1 MHISRMNRTSHLCVM
16 AALCAMAVLGGCTVQ
31 DQPAPG
37 LAGPSGFGLSLGLT
51 ASPDVIQ
58 RDGTSISRIA
68 VVARDESGAAVQRQ
82 VILTTDA
89 GRLSSNSDSVTTTTV
104 TTTTD
109 VNRPATVDFIA
120 PNRNES
126 VEVVTIRASA
136 VGSDYAN
143 SREASLN
150 IRVLG
155 PGVPV
160 ARFTVTPEVPAPGAQ
175 AVFDGS
181 ASTVGFGANLV
192 TYVWNFGDGDSAQ
205 GAIVTKQFDSAGT
218 YPVTLRV
225 TDDLGR
231 IATRTIA
238 VTVLEPVAPAEEEMP

>member
-1 MHISRMNRTSHLCVM
+1 MRICGSVCGRVPWPSS
-16 AALCAMAVLGGCTVQ
+16 AGCTVQ
-31 DQPAPG
+31 DQSAPG
-37 LAGPSGFGLSLGLT
+37 LAGPSGFALSLALT
-51 ASPDVIQ
+51 ASPDTIQ

-89 GRLSSNSDSVTTTTV
+89 GRLSSDSVTTTTV

-143 SREASLN
+143 SRETSLN

-238 VTVLEPVAPAEEEMP
+238 VTVLEPVVPAEEEMP

>member
-1 MHISRMNRTSHLCVM
+1 MDISRMNRTSHLRVM
-16 AALCAMAVLGGCTVQ
+16 AALCAVAVLGGCTVK

-37 LAGPSGFGLSLGLT
+37 LGGPSGFGLSLGLT
-51 ASPDVIQ
+51 ASPDIIQ
-58 RDGTSISRIA
+58 RDGTSTSRIA

-82 VILTTDA
+82 VILSTDA

-104 TTTTD
+104 TTTAD
-109 VNRPATVDFIA
+109 VNRPVTVDFIA

-192 TYVWNFGDGDSAQ
+192 SYVWTFGDGDTAQ

-238 VTVLEPVAPAEEEMP
+238 VTVLEPVVPAED

>member
-1 MHISRMNRTSHLCVM
+1 MDISRMNRTSHLRVM
-16 AALCAMAVLGGCTVQ
+16 AALCAVAVLGGCTVK

-37 LAGPSGFGLSLGLT
+37 LGGPSGFGLSLGLT
-51 ASPDVIQ
+51 ASPDIIQ
-58 RDGTSISRIA
+58 RDGTSTSRIA

-109 VNRPATVDFIA
+109 VNRPVTVDFIA

-160 ARFTVTPEVPAPGAQ
+160 ARFTVTPEVPAPGVQ

-181 ASTVGFGANLV
+181 TSTVGFGANLV
-192 TYVWNFGDGDSAQ
+192 SYVWIFGDGDSAQ

-238 VTVLEPVAPAEEEMP
+238 VTVLEPVVPAGDEMP

>member
-1 MHISRMNRTSHLCVM
+1 MDISRMNRTSHLRVM
-16 AALCAMAVLGGCTVQ
+16 AALCAVAVLGGCTVK

-37 LAGPSGFGLSLGLT
+37 LGGPSGFGLSLGLT
-51 ASPDVIQ
+51 ASPDIIQ
-58 RDGTSISRIA
+58 RDGTSTSRIA

-89 GRLSSNSDSVTTTTV
+89 GRLSSNSDSVTTTT
-104 TTTTD
+104 D
-109 VNRPATVDFIA
+109 VNRPVTVDFIA

-192 TYVWNFGDGDSAQ
+192 SYVWTFGDGDTAQ

-231 IATRTIA
+231 IATKTIA
-238 VTVLEPVAPAEEEMP
+238 VTVLEPVVPAGDEMP

>member
-1 MHISRMNRTSHLCVM
+1 MQSTREQGMRNVRVAAVVCAVM
-16 AALCAMAVLGGCTVQ
+16 ALAGCTLQ
-31 DQPAPG
+31 DQSAPG
-37 LAGPSGFGLSLGLT
+37 LAGPSGFALSLALT
-51 ASPDVIQ
+51 ATPDTIQ

-89 GRLSSNSDSVTTTTV
+89 GRLSSESVTTTTV

-126 VEVVTIRASA
+126 VEVVTISASA

-143 SREASLN
+143 SRETRLI

-238 VTVLEPVAPAEEEMP
+238 VTVLEPVVPAEEEMP

>member
-1 MHISRMNRTSHLCVM
+1 MQSTRELGMTNVRVVAAVCAVM
-16 AALCAMAVLGGCTVQ
+16 ALVGCTLQ
-31 DQPAPG
+31 DQSAPG

-51 ASPDVIQ
+51 ASPDIIQ
-58 RDGTSISRIA
+58 RDGTSTSRIA

-89 GRLSSNSDSVTTTTV
+89 GRLSSNSDSV

-192 TYVWNFGDGDSAQ
+192 SYVWTFGDGDTAQ

-238 VTVLEPVAPAEEEMP
+238 VTVLEPVVPAGDEMP

>member
-1 MHISRMNRTSHLCVM
+1 MHISRMNRTSHLRVM
-16 AALCAMAVLGGCTVQ
+16 AALCAVAVLGGCTVK

-37 LAGPSGFGLSLGLT
+37 LGGPSGFGLSLGLT
-51 ASPDVIQ
+51 ASPDIIQ
-58 RDGTSISRIA
+58 RDGTSTSRIA

-109 VNRPATVDFIA
+109 VNRPVTVDFIA

-181 ASTVGFGANLV
+181 TSTVGFGANLV
-192 TYVWNFGDGDSAQ
+192 SYVWTFGDGDSAQ
-205 GAIVTKQFDSAGT
+205 GAIVAKQFDSAGT

-238 VTVLEPVAPAEEEMP
+238 VTVLEPVVPAED

>member
-1 MHISRMNRTSHLCVM
+1 MHISRMNRTSHLGVM
-16 AALCAMAVLGGCTVQ
+16 AAMCAVAVLGGCTVHEQ
-31 DQPAPG
+31 SAPG
-37 LAGPSGFGLSLGLT
+37 LAGPSGFALSLGLT
-51 ASPDVIQ
+51 ATPDTIQ

-68 VVARDESGAAVQRQ
+68 VFARDESGAAVQRQ
-82 VILTTDA
+82 VILTTNA
-89 GRLSSNSDSVTTTTV
+89 GRLSSDSVTTTTV

-126 VEVVTIRASA
+126 VEFVTITASA
-136 VGSDYAN
+136 VGVDYAN
-143 SREASLN
+143 SQSTTLK

-231 IATRTIA
+231 IATKTIA
-238 VTVLEPVAPAEEEMP
+238 VIVLEPVVPAEEDMP

>member
-1 MHISRMNRTSHLCVM
+1 
-16 AALCAMAVLGGCTVQ
+16 
-31 DQPAPG
+31 
-37 LAGPSGFGLSLGLT
+37 
-51 ASPDVIQ
+51 
-58 RDGTSISRIA
+58 
-68 VVARDESGAAVQRQ
+68 
-82 VILTTDA
+82 
-89 GRLSSNSDSVTTTTV
+89 
-104 TTTTD
+104 
-109 VNRPATVDFIA
+109 
-120 PNRNES
+120 
-126 VEVVTIRASA
+126 

-192 TYVWNFGDGDSAQ
+192 SYVWTFGDGDTAQ

-238 VTVLEPVAPAEEEMP
+238 VTVLEPVVPAGDEMP

>member
-1 MHISRMNRTSHLCVM
+1 MHSTREQGMRNVRVAAVVCAVM
-16 AALCAMAVLGGCTVQ
+16 ALAGCTLQ
-31 DQPAPG
+31 DQSAPG
-37 LAGPSGFGLSLGLT
+37 LAGPSGFALSLGLT
-51 ASPDVIQ
+51 ASPDTIQ

-82 VILTTDA
+82 VILSTNA
-89 GRLSSNSDSVTTTTV
+89 GRLSSDSVTTTTV

-109 VNRPATVDFIA
+109 VNRPATVDLIA

-126 VEVVTIRASA
+126 VEVVTITASA
-136 VGSDYAN
+136 VGVDYAN
-143 SREASLN
+143 SRQTTLH

-231 IATRTIA
+231 IATQTIA
-238 VTVLEPVAPAEEEMP
+238 VTVLEPVVPAEEEMP

>member
-1 MHISRMNRTSHLCVM
+1 MDISRMNRTSHLRVM
-16 AALCAMAVLGGCTVQ
+16 AALCAVAVLGGCTVH

-37 LAGPSGFGLSLGLT
+37 LGGPSGFGLSLGLT
-51 ASPDVIQ
+51 ASPDIIQ
-58 RDGTSISRIA
+58 RDGTSTSRIA

-104 TTTTD
+104 TTTAD
-109 VNRPATVDFIA
+109 VNRPVTVDFIA

-192 TYVWNFGDGDSAQ
+192 SYVWTFGDGDTAQ

-231 IATRTIA
+231 IATRTSA
-238 VTVLEPVAPAEEEMP
+238 VTVLEPVVPAED

>member
-1 MHISRMNRTSHLCVM
+1 MQSTREQGMRNVRVAAVVSAVM
-16 AALCAMAVLGGCTVQ
+16 ALAGCTLQ
-31 DQPAPG
+31 DQSAPG

-51 ASPDVIQ
+51 ASPDTIQ

-68 VVARDESGAAVQRQ
+68 VIARDESGAAVQRQ

-89 GRLSSNSDSVTTTTV
+89 GRLSSDSVTTTTV

-143 SREASLN
+143 SRETSLN

>member
-1 MHISRMNRTSHLCVM
+1 MHISRMNRTSHLGVM
-16 AALCAMAVLGGCTVQ
+16 AAMCAVAVLGGCTVQ
-31 DQPAPG
+31 DQSAPG
-37 LAGPSGFGLSLGLT
+37 LAGPSGFGLSLALT
-51 ASPDVIQ
+51 ASPDTIQ

-68 VVARDESGAAVQRQ
+68 VFARDESGAAVQQQ
-82 VILTTDA
+82 VILTTNA
-89 GRLSSNSDSVTTTTV
+89 GRLSSDSVTTTTV

-109 VNRPATVDFIA
+109 VNRPATVDFVA

-143 SREASLN
+143 SRETSLN

-160 ARFTVTPEVPAPGAQ
+160 ARFTVTPEVPTPGAQ

-238 VTVLEPVAPAEEEMP
+238 VTVLEPVVPAEEEMP

>member
-1 MHISRMNRTSHLCVM
+1 MHTSRTIRTSHLGVM
-16 AALCAMAVLGGCTVQ
+16 AVMCAVAVLGGCTVHEQ
-31 DQPAPG
+31 SAPE
-37 LAGPSGFGLSLGLT
+37 LAGPSGLGLSLGMT
-51 ASPDVIQ
+51 ATPDTIQ

-68 VVARDESGAAVQRQ
+68 VFARDESGAAVQRQ
-82 VILTTDA
+82 VILTTNG
-89 GRLSSNSDSVTTTTV
+89 GRLSSDAATTTTV

-109 VNRPATVDFIA
+109 VDRPATVDFVA
-120 PNRNES
+120 PNRNEPF
-126 VEVVTIRASA
+126 EVVTITASA
-136 VGSDYAN
+136 VGVDYAN
-143 SREASLN
+143 SQSTTLK

-181 ASTVGFGANLV
+181 ASTVGFGASLV
-192 TYVWNFGDGDSAQ
+192 TYAWSFGDGDSAQ

-231 IATRTIA
+231 IATKTIA
-238 VTVLEPVAPAEEEMP
+238 VTVLEPAPPVDEEP

>member
-1 MHISRMNRTSHLCVM
+1 M
-16 AALCAMAVLGGCTVQ
+16 AALCAVAVLGGCTVK

-37 LAGPSGFGLSLGLT
+37 LGGPSGFGLSLGLT
-51 ASPDVIQ
+51 ASPDIIQ
-58 RDGTSISRIA
+58 RDGTSTSRIA

-109 VNRPATVDFIA
+109 VNRPVTVDFIA

-126 VEVVTIRASA
+126 VEVVTIRAST

-192 TYVWNFGDGDSAQ
+192 SYVWTFGDGDTAQ

-238 VTVLEPVAPAEEEMP
+238 VTVLEPVVPAGDEMP